1 VEQLFEA
8 AQGTGSLLFGAIGTV
23 YLGLIVVVAITAVFA
38 SKSGR
43 RKAALE
49 VLRVLLIRRG
59 TSSREELDDS
69 GSRAVSGSGDAH
81 HPPERGD

>member
-8 AQGTGSLLFGAIGTV
+8 AHGTGSLLFGVIRSV
-23 YLGLIVVVAITAVFA
+23 YLGLIVVVAITGVFA
-38 SKSGR
+38 SKPYR
-43 RKAALE
+43 RKAALD

-59 TSSREELDDS
+59 TSSRDDDA
-69 GSRAVSGSGDAH
+69 GGNRAVSSGDAH

>member
-8 AQGTGSLLFGAIGTV
+8 AQGTGSLLFGVVGSV
-23 YLGLIVVVAITAVFA
+23 YLGLIVVLMVVVAITGVFA
-38 SKSGR
+38 STSSR

-59 TSSREELDDS
+59 TSSRDDPRDDH
-69 GSRAVSGSGDAH
+69 GAGGE
-81 HPPERGD
+81 P

>member
-8 AQGTGSLLFGAIGTV
+8 AQGSSLLFGVGGVV
-23 YLGLIVVVAITAVFA
+23 YLGLVVVVAITAVFA
-38 SKSGR
+38 SKAHR
-43 RKAALE
+43 RKAALD

-59 TSSREELDDS
+59 TSSRDEGAD
-69 GSRAVSGSGDAH
+69 GQIRAVSGSDAH

>member
-8 AQGTGSLLFGAIGTV
+8 AQGSSLLFAVVGVG
-23 YLGLIVVVAITAVFA
+23 YLSLIVVVAITAIFTR
-38 SKSGR
+38 KSDR

-59 TSSREELDDS
+59 TSPPDELDGS
-69 GSRAVSGSGDAH
+69 GNRAVSSGDAH
-81 HPPERGD
+81 HPTERGD